1 MSSSYWILLKDF
13 LQQLSKAFNGQ
24 GMNQSKIQ
32 QLINAG
38 NFLILTRKFSP
49 TGDVQNTICKL
60 DLVFSTNKSYVKSG
74 EGCKLPKG
82 KAYSV
87 SNKPGISPLLK
98 KLLIFSKMKLCPT
111 LLSLS
116 NKTTGK

>member
-1 MSSSYWILLKDF
+1 
-13 LQQLSKAFNGQ
+13 
-24 GMNQSKIQ
+24 MNQSNIQ
-32 QLINAG
+32 QFIKAG
-38 NFLILTRKFSP
+38 NFLILIRKFSP
-49 TGDVQNTICKL
+49 TGEVQNTICKL
-60 DLVFSTNKSYVKSG
+60 FLVFSTKRSYVKSG
-74 EGCKLPKG
+74 EGCKGPIG
-82 KAYSV
+82 MAYSV